1 MKKALVVAY
10 NEDSLRLTC
19 RAIESIGLK
28 DLVLLSTKDKDRA
41 LDDLSYGDFEFVV
54 IDDATSGARDIASEA
69 NKIGSDLYIIT
80 SMGKKDYA
88 SLNFAFKNLVE
99 CFEKP
104 DYVPALIDIL
114 HALYG

>member
-1 MKKALVVAY
+1 MIKK
-10 NEDSLRLTC
+10 N
-19 RAIESIGLK
+19 IEKGDIWLINLNPSRKGELGKNSRPCI
-28 DLVLLSTKDKDRA
+28 VLQ
-41 LDDLSYGDFEFVV
+41 
-54 IDDATSGARDIASEA
+54 ASEA